1 MNPRHAKPR
10 RPSKDHDT
18 TWSRSYRTG
27 RVMWTLWRR
36 DHRRAIHFRV
46 VTVTE
51 LDLEHREP
59 GWLTSKLRRAWHE
72 LRDFV
77 DDIDLKEIA

>member
-10 RPSKDHDT
+10 RPSKDRDV

-36 DHRRAIHFRV
+36 DHRRAIHMLV

-51 LDLEHREP
+51 LDLENREP

-77 DDIDLKEIA
+77 DEIDLKETA

>member
-10 RPSKDHDT
+10 RPSKDRDV

-36 DHRRAIHFRV
+36 DHRRAIHMR
-46 VTVTE
+46 TVTGGPC
-51 LDLEHREP
+51 DI
-59 GWLTSKLRRAWHE
+59 RRAWHE
-72 LRDFV
+72 LRGFV
-77 DDIDLKEIA
+77 DEIDLKEIA